1 MKFLLDYD
9 FTEEE
14 INAFSSN
21 IPPLLFEHIVNSYQL
36 VFKNIDFLKN
46 LGILNYKEVFIK
58 FYDMFLMDNSNFMTI
73 FNNYEREDLIDK
85 INANADI
92 VEFL

>member
-1 MKFLLDYD
+1 MSFLLDYE
-9 FTEEE
+9 FKEEE
-14 INAFSSN
+14 IKEFSKDV
-21 IPPLLFEHIVNSYQL
+21 PPLLHEQILNSYKL
-36 VFKNIDFLKN
+36 VSQNIAFLKN
-46 LGILNYKEVFIK
+46 LGVTNYKEVFIK

-85 INANADI
+85 ISNNADI